1 MIPPLTYLLVAFAPP
16 APPGANVV
24 IVERVYA
31 PFNVVGSVSE
41 FPASRRQSISSVFS
55 SYTGIATGDILTTA
69 RDAASGV
76 DIVVDHTVPTG
87 TSGASIASTLNN
99 GIMRS
104 RNILQAALQNTGGTI
119 VNSVGDVSIVES
131 YEYVY
136 PPPGPGPP
144 LSETLIIIITVGGV
158 LGLIA
163 LIGVARYC
171 DAGKLRETTRLLLGI
186 ARTATG
192 GGPPAVEDDD
202 DEKKKGQNINIVVKT
217 DGDSSKK
224 TTDTSSND
232 VDDPPRKETKESRAK
247 DDGGGGAVSKVIM
260 AKGRDLLRQLIS
272 DDDGDTK
279 RSAKVG
285 SRE

>member
-1 MIPPLTYLLVAFAPP
+1 MIPPLTYLLIAFAPP

-31 PFNVVGSVSE
+31 PFNVVGSASE
-41 FPASRRQSISSVFS
+41 FTAARRQSISSVFS

-69 RDAASGV
+69 QDAASGV
-76 DIVVDHTVPTG
+76 DIVVDHSVPTG

-104 RNILQAALQNTGGTI
+104 QSILQAALQNTGGTI
-119 VNSVGDVSIVES
+119 VNSVGGVSIVES

-144 LSETLIIIITVGGV
+144 LSETLIIILTVGGV
-158 LGLIA
+158 LALIA

-171 DAGKLRETTRLLLGI
+171 DAGKLRETTRLVLGI

-192 GGPPAVEDDD
+192 GGTPAVEDDD

-217 DGDSSKK
+217 EGDSSKK
-224 TTDTSSND
+224 KAKNTPS
-232 VDDPPRKETKESRAK
+232 DDPPRKETKESKAK
-247 DDGGGGAVSKVIM
+247 EEGGDAVSKAIV

-272 DDDGDTK
+272 DDDDGDTK